1 MTRAANQL
9 IRIGRIT
16 APHGVRGEVRV
27 QPLTDF
33 PERFT
38 TLRRVLLGTEARS
51 VGVRYRGTV
60 RGMVILA
67 LEGVTDRNEAEK
79 LRGQLLLVPRS
90 EVHPLP
96 PGQYYV
102 FDLIGLE
109 VVDPRGN
116 WLGTLADVDRSAT
129 VHDLFVVETASGKRC
144 LVPAVQAFIREVNL
158 AEGRVV
164 IQPIPGLLED

>member
-1 MTRAANQL
+1 MADAAYQL

-33 PERFT
+33 PERFE
-38 TLRRVLLGTEARS
+38 TLHRALLGSEARP
-51 VGVRYRGTV
+51 VGVRFRGVV

-67 LEGVTDRNEAEK
+67 LEGVTDRNQAET
-79 LRGQLLLVPRS
+79 LRGQFLLVPRS
-90 EVHPLP
+90 EVYPLP
-96 PGQYYV
+96 SGQYYV

-109 VVDPRGN
+109 VVDPQGKR
-116 WLGTLADVDRSAT
+116 LGTLVDVDRSAT
-129 VHDLFVVETASGKRC
+129 VHDLFVVETPSGKRHM
-144 LVPAVQAFIREVNL
+144 VPAVHQFVRSVNL
-158 AEGRVV
+158 AEGQVV